1 MDLPR
6 PRGALHRPG
15 KTPGDR
21 DQGHQLRRRGR
32 GARTFH
38 REGGE
43 NPGPQGCPG
52 EEPLQQV
59 PNSRTAVTAG

>member
-1 MDLPR
+1 M
-6 PRGALHRPG
+6 HG
-15 KTPGDR
+15 KAPGDR

-43 NPGPQGCPG
+43 DPRPQGRPA
-52 EEPLQQV
+52 EEPLQEV
-59 PNSRTAVTAG
+59 PDNRVAVTAG